1 MPGTCTIVLSG
12 NRVQTITEAKAT
24 LVSSTGQTLGTGV
37 GVHQT
42 ALYDLLL
49 TMVLVLLLVFLN
61 RKVRRT
67 GVLFWTYAVWYGTGR
82 IITDFL
88 RVENRFLGLT
98 GSQWTSTIVVAFGL
112 FTLIRFALRPAR
124 TEVTQ
129 PVDPGPPA
137 AA

>member
-1 MPGTCTIVLSG
+1 
-12 NRVQTITEAKAT
+12 
-24 LVSSTGQTLGTGV
+24 V

-49 TMVLVLLLVFLN
+49 TMALVLLLVFLN
-61 RKVRRT
+61 RKARRT

-98 GSQWTSTIVVAFGL
+98 GSQWTSIIVVAFGL
-112 FTLIRFALRPAR
+112 FTLIRFALRPSR
-124 TEVTQ
+124 
-129 PVDPGPPA
+129 PVGEPSASTGPPLGSA
-137 AA
+137 

>member
-1 MPGTCTIVLSG
+1 VLSG

-49 TMVLVLLLVFLN
+49 TMGLVLLLVFLN
-61 RKVRRT
+61 RKARRT

-98 GSQWTSTIVVAFGL
+98 GSQWTSMIVVAFGV
-112 FTLIRFALRPAR
+112 FTLVRFALRPAAV
-124 TEVTQ
+124 EQ
-129 PVDPGPPA
+129 SEPAGPGPPPA